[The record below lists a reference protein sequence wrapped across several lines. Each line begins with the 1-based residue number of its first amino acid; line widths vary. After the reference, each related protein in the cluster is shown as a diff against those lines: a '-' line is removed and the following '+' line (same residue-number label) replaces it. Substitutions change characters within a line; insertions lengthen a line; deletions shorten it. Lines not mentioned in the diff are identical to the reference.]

1 MLGSFINDK
10 LKEKGWSMN
19 YFARRCGVAL
29 SSISRIIGGKQT
41 NLTDKMKQ
49 RLATGLG
56 VGLRELE
63 DASRDDS
70 LHHLLDE
77 MERISDNLTPVMT
90 ARERNQ
96 ILSIIQKARL
106 RSQQETTAAGSDEMQ
121 QDSKG
126 LH

>member
-19 YFARRCGVAL
+19 YFARRCDVAL

-56 VGLRELE
+56 VSLRELE